1 MSMVQEFKAFVM
13 RGNVVDLAV
22 GVIIGGAFGKIVGSV
37 IDDII
42 MPVVAKI
49 TGGGVDFSNLY
60 YPLSDKIQKVGDQ
73 WPSLVEAKK
82 LGPALA
88 YGNFITIAINFAIL
102 AFIIFLMIK
111 AMNAAKKKEEAAPA
125 PAPAP
130 NPQEVLLKEI
140 RDLLKAGR

>member
-49 TGGGVDFSNLY
+49 
-60 YPLSDKIQKVGDQ
+60 
-73 WPSLVEAKK
+73 
-82 LGPALA
+82 
-88 YGNFITIAINFAIL
+88 
-102 AFIIFLMIK
+102 
-111 AMNAAKKKEEAAPA
+111 
-125 PAPAP
+125 
-130 NPQEVLLKEI
+130 
-140 RDLLKAGR
+140 